1 MKQRPGLVGG
11 RESVDNPSIVSI
23 QYGYGAMGEVKRS
36 GTENTRDR
44 GRVIQPWND
53 ASS

>member
-23 QYGYGAMGEVKRS
+23 QYGYGAMGEVKRFRHGS
-36 GTENTRDR
+36 AVHGVADT
-44 GRVIQPWND
+44 QPWND
-53 ASS
+53 VSS